1 VWVRIERYDRLVPT
15 KQAESV
21 KFADIFPME
30 KVASQRIANGGAFSM
45 DMDMDIDTEPVI
57 R

>member
-1 VWVRIERYDRLVPT
+1 LVRT

-30 KVASQRIANGGAFSM
+30 KVASQRIANGRAFSMDMDM

>member
-1 VWVRIERYDRLVPT
+1 
-15 KQAESV
+15 
-21 KFADIFPME
+21 ME
-30 KVASQRIANGGAFSM
+30 KVASQRIANGRAFSMDM